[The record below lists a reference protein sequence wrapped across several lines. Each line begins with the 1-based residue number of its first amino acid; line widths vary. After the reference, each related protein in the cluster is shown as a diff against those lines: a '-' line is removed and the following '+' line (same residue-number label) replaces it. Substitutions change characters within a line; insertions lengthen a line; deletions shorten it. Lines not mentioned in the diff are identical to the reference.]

1 MTLHTLRWA
10 NLLNKFNGVQF
21 STTCFIFMGNLLTK
35 LPWRVKFRSFLLWIL
50 GKKKKKRLCLLL
62 LGRIAGLQRP
72 GILPFKEDSSP
83 VTQDCQCFLQLVVCN
98 CATAR
103 DQEYFS
109 PCPGGG
115 CQVFPHWRGNPTGCG
130 WWTPWKSCW
139 SSNIQKLHSTR
150 NPSTDRELRQ
160 QHQRSVSK

>member
-10 NLLNKFNGVQF
+10 NPLNKLNGVQF

-35 LPWRVKFRSFLLWIL
+35 IPWRIKFLLWIWG
-50 GKKKKKRLCLLL
+50 GKK
-62 LGRIAGLQRP
+62 AV
-72 GILPFKEDSSP
+72 SSP
-83 VTQDCQCFLQLVVCN
+83 ARQDSRTSETWNSALWREQQSCDQGYQCFLQLVVCN
-98 CATAR
+98 CVTVR

-109 PCPGGG
+109 PCPGRG
-115 CQVFPHWRGNPTGCG
+115 CQVFPHWRGNPAGCG

-150 NPSTDRELRQ
+150 NPSTDRELCQ

>member
-10 NLLNKFNGVQF
+10 NLLNKLNGGN
-21 STTCFIFMGNLLTK
+21 SPPLALSSWGTCLQSYHGQLNSGHFCFGF
-35 LPWRVKFRSFLLWIL
+35 WE
-50 GKKKKKRLCLLL
+50 KKKKRLCLLL

-72 GILPFKEDSSP
+72 GILPFEENSSP

-98 CATAR
+98 CVTVR